1 MSRKQTPVI
10 TYRGRSLGIVLL
22 TAAQIFIG
30 AIHVFFGLLLLGFE
44 NLSFIQATVVY
55 DVYTIIFGLLTV
67 VFAVFIWQGKK
78 TGWIGTIAISLF
90 VIAADSLTL
99 LDLPSIPGIP
109 KFAGFGEITYSVLII
124 IYLCTRQVREKY
136 LG

>member
-1 MSRKQTPVI
+1 MSKKQTPVI
-10 TYRGRSLGIVLL
+10 TYKGRSLGILLL
-22 TAAQIFIG
+22 TGAQIFIG
-30 AIHVFFGLLLLGFE
+30 TIHVFFGLLLLGFE
-44 NLSFIQATVVY
+44 NLSFIQSLVVY

-90 VIAADSLTL
+90 VIAVDSLTL
-99 LDLPSIPGIP
+99 FDLPSIPGIP
-109 KFAGFGEITYSVLII
+109 KFAGFGEITYSALII
-124 IYLCTRQVREKY
+124 IYLCTRQVRAKY